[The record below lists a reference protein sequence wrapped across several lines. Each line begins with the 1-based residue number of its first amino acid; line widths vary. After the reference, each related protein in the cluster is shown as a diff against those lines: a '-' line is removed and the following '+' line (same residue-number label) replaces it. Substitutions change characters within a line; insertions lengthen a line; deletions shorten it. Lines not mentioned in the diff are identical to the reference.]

1 MNDSDFFSVDKL
13 VEFGLGLAI
22 SQQMVASMNY
32 TINNSITPGATHGS
46 PSNLSAEL
54 FFFALENQAM
64 GPFSGKETL
73 DLIQNGKINKETLAW
88 KPGNAAWKKIEEMPD
103 ILKYIALVPPQ
114 LP

>member
-32 TINNSITPGATHGS
+32 TINNSITPGASHVPT
-46 PSNLSAEL
+46 PNLSAEL

-73 DLIQNGKINKETLAW
+73 DLIQKGKINKETLAW
-88 KPGNAAWKKIEEMPD
+88 KPGNAAWKKIEEMPE

>member
-32 TINNSITPGATHGS
+32 TINNSLTPGASLVPTA
-46 PSNLSAEL
+46 NLSPEL
-54 FFFALENQAM
+54 FYFALNNQAM

-73 DLIQNGKINKETLAW
+73 DLIQQGKINKETLAW
-88 KPGNAAWKKIEEMPD
+88 KPGSPAWKKIEEMPD

>member
-32 TINNSITPGATHGS
+32 TINNSITPGATHVLS
-46 PSNLSAEL
+46 TNLSPEL
-54 FFFALENQAM
+54 FYFALNNQAM

-73 DLIQNGKINKETLAW
+73 DLIHQGKINKETLAW
-88 KPGNAAWKKIEEMPD
+88 KPGIPAWKKIEEMPE